1 MQASRRVFFN
11 PTSLPSLRTPRAQR
25 RDLYDTRQTT
35 GGGLGGWRNDRARLG
50 RGIRRES
57 TETGED
63 KTGHISASP
72 NEGIL
77 FFDSKSVA
85 MFPFKHVSLNLSI

>member
-1 MQASRRVFFN
+1 M
-11 PTSLPSLRTPRAQR
+11 PRLA
-25 RDLYDTRQTT
+25 
-35 GGGLGGWRNDRARLG
+35 

-63 KTGHISASP
+63 KTGHISASS

-77 FFDSKSVA
+77 FFDSESVVIL
-85 MFPFKHVSLNLSI
+85 PFKHVSLNFLLNSYLRCLEALP